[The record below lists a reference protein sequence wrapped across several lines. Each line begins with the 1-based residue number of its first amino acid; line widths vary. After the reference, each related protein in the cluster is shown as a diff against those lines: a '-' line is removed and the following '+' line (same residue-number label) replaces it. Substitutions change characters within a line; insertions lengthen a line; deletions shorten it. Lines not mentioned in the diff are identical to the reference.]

1 MDKEQPHLQLK
12 HFLPYR
18 LNVLSKRISDALSKI
33 YTEAFDITIPEWRI
47 LVWLRNQPKLSAKE
61 ICAYTYMDKTQVSR
75 VINQLEERALIQRQ
89 TDEEDSR
96 SFQLSLTD
104 DGEDLLN
111 RVIPDAIAWEDE
123 LIQSLTASEYRDF
136 LIIIEK
142 LEAQLAKNN
151 Q

>member
-142 LEAQLAKNN
+142 LEMQLAKNN